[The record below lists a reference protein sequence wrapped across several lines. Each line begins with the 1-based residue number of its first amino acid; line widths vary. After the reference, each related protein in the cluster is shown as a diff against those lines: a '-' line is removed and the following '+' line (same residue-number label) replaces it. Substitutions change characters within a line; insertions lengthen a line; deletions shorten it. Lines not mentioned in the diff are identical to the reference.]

1 MSKRFSAS
9 NAARFIAC
17 PGSANL
23 ELALPGWVDPPKNDN
38 GAKGVGK
45 FLHELMAS
53 IVTLPL
59 AQLRGLA
66 EAVEFVTELR
76 TKRRFKVLSEE
87 TEVAEWLPSKPSTTA
102 DLVLYVQDEIHILDF
117 KTGKIPVEVKS
128 DQMLF
133 YARTYLHHAPKATA
147 VNLYIIQPWGGII
160 DHAVI
165 TISELAA
172 WAAEAIVI
180 DVAITAGA
188 IELNPSEHCTFCPA
202 NPHSRGDKG
211 NIMCPAQMA
220 ILYPPTFNEDE
231 ILNL

>member
-66 EAVEFVTELR
+66 EAVEFDV
-76 TKRRFKVLSEE
+76 
-87 TEVAEWLPSKPSTTA
+87 P
-102 DLVLYVQDEIHILDF
+102 
-117 KTGKIPVEVKS
+117 VKS
-128 DQMLF
+128 V
-133 YARTYLHHAPKATA
+133 R
-147 VNLYIIQPWGGII
+147 
-160 DHAVI
+160 
-165 TISELAA
+165 
-172 WAAEAIVI
+172 
-180 DVAITAGA
+180 
-188 IELNPSEHCTFCPA
+188 
-202 NPHSRGDKG
+202 
-211 NIMCPAQMA
+211 
-220 ILYPPTFNEDE
+220 
-231 ILNL
+231 